1 MTVPP
6 RYFRKRDTI
15 ITLGMKITSNKKTVV
30 VREYRLEVGTVQVFD
45 NYMVA
50 SFDEGATITLERT
63 YQIIGISEIHFRDK
77 DFGYISLRKNSY
89 AIDPTVYNYL
99 RGLDNLKAFAIVSKK
114 EIDMHNFNI
123 EKMFYKKP
131 MEFFIEF
138 DNALDWVLKRIK
150 PKKGR
155 NSA

>member
-1 MTVPP
+1 
-6 RYFRKRDTI
+6 
-15 ITLGMKITSNKKTVV
+15 MKITSKKKTVV
-30 VREYRLEVGTVQVFD
+30 VREYQLEVGTVQVYK

-50 SFDEGATITLERT
+50 SFNEGATITLERT
-63 YQIIGISEIHFRDK
+63 YQIIGISEIHFRDQE
-77 DFGYISLRKNSY
+77 FGYISLRKNSY

-138 DNALDWVLKRIK
+138 DNALAWVQKRLKTFTGE
-150 PKKGR
+150 KK
-155 NSA
+155 S